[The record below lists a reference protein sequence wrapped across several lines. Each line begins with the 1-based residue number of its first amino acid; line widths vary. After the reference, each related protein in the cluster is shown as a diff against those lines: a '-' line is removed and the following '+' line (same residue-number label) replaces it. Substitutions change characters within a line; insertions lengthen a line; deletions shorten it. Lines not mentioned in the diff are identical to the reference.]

1 MRMAR
6 SARAQKK
13 ANTPIESNAF
23 PVMAGVPPPPSVH
36 HAGSAPRTTREAPKP
51 LKRRPLLRLRRFPA
65 PVWSRPIG
73 FTELGLTKRGGV
85 ELALQDANVTEVSV
99 RLTEVESISDDE
111 LVRNLKPG
119 PVDLH
124 VNEATCWLIEQRHNA
139 N

>member
-1 MRMAR
+1 MRIAR
-6 SARAQKK
+6 SARALKK

-36 HAGSAPRTTREAPKP
+36 HEGKAPRTTKTAPKP

-73 FTELGLTKRGGV
+73 FTELGLTERGGV
-85 ELALQDANVTEVSV
+85 ELALQHANVTEVSV
-99 RLTEVESISDDE
+99 CLTKVEAVSNDE

-119 PVDLH
+119 PVNLH
-124 VNEATCWLIEQRHNA
+124 VHEATRRLIEQRHNA

>member
-1 MRMAR
+1 MRIAR
-6 SARAQKK
+6 SARAQKN

-36 HAGSAPRTTREAPKP
+36 QEGKAPRTTKTAPKP

-73 FTELGLTKRGGV
+73 FTELGLTERGGV
-85 ELALQDANVTEVSV
+85 ELALQHANVTEVSV
-99 RLTEVESISDDE
+99 RLTEVEAVSNDE

-119 PVDLH
+119 PVNLQ
-124 VNEATCWLIEQRHNA
+124 VNEATRRLIE
-139 N
+139 

>member
-1 MRMAR
+1 MRIAR
-6 SARAQKK
+6 SARAQKN

-36 HAGSAPRTTREAPKP
+36 QEGKAPRTTKTAPKP

-73 FTELGLTKRGGV
+73 FTELGLTERGGV
-85 ELALQDANVTEVSV
+85 ELALQHANVTKVSV
-99 RLTEVESISDDE
+99 RLTEVEAVSNDE

-119 PVDLH
+119 PVNLQ
-124 VNEATCWLIEQRHNA
+124 VNEATRRLIE
-139 N
+139 

>member
-1 MRMAR
+1 MRIAR
-6 SARAQKK
+6 SARALKK

-36 HAGSAPRTTREAPKP
+36 QEGKAPRTTKTAPKP

-73 FTELGLTKRGGV
+73 FTELGLTERGGV
-85 ELALQDANVTEVSV
+85 ELALQHANVTEVSV
-99 RLTEVESISDDE
+99 RLTKVEAVSNDE

-119 PVDLH
+119 PVNLH
-124 VNEATCWLIEQRHNA
+124 VHEAARRLIEQRHNA